1 MSQTSTPPT
10 QPRTPVAEAVK
21 RASEKAE
28 MYRSIADGELATA
41 WSLRDYFGSLN
52 TVMRLQPKVRQ
63 KVERAAKK
71 TPGGEQM
78 LALFDR
84 MRIPTGWLVV
94 GFLLAVAVLIVRPIV
109 LDATGSGADAL
120 IQAHGVWQA
129 GKGKYD
135 GRTFEIT
142 SEIIAFG
149 TGEKNAGRST
159 HKIEKVR
166 ARSAVDSTL
175 FTVTYQAEGKS
186 SEFAFWYYG
195 GPAPVIRFKNQ
206 HDIIWR
212 KSGAQPTAQPNR

>member
-10 QPRTPVAEAVK
+10 LPRTPVPEAVK

-52 TVMRLQPKVRQ
+52 TVMRLPPKVRL
-63 KVERAAKK
+63 KIEKAAKQ
-71 TPGGEQM
+71 TPGGEQV
-78 LALFDR
+78 LALLDR
-84 MRIPTGWLVV
+84 VKIPTGWLVA
-94 GFLLAVAVLIVRPIV
+94 GFLLAVGVLVVRPIV
-109 LDATGSGADAL
+109 LDATGAGAATL
-120 IQAHGVWQA
+120 TQVHGVWQA
-129 GKGKYD
+129 GKGKYN

-142 SEIIAFG
+142 NEIIAFG
-149 TGEKNAGRST
+149 NGEKNASYST

-166 ARSAVDSTL
+166 AKSAADSTL
-175 FTVTYQAEGKS
+175 FTVNYLAEGKT

-206 HDIIWR
+206 HDVIWR
-212 KSGAQPTAQPNR
+212 KTAAQPTAQLNR